1 MLIEISIGEGLDRYS
16 ILEIKQKE
24 ITDASKQVHI
34 TNELQSLSELITYK
48 KTFHYYYELLLSVN
62 TQIWNHTNTI
72 KSMNPDDTGFATI
85 SHSIFELNQSRFRL
99 KNIMN
104 QLSDSH
110 MQEQKSY
117 GVTQVEIELKD
128 SDTIDLTILSTL
140 SLQYDAVVIRCS
152 KTKQMEFEKIVPR
165 FHYIFLHEDK

>member
-24 ITDASKQVHI
+24 ITDKRKKVHI
-34 TNELQSLSELITYK
+34 ANELQSLSELTIHK
-48 KTFHYYYELLLSVN
+48 ETFHYYYELLLSIN

-72 KSMNPDDTGFATI
+72 KSMTPDNTGFSTI

-104 QLSDSH
+104 QLSESNI
-110 MQEQKSY
+110 QEQKSY
-117 GVTQVEIELKD
+117 GATQVEITLTD
-128 SDTIDLTILSTL
+128 SDPIDLAMLSNM
-140 SLQYDAVVIRCS
+140 SLQYDTVVVRCS
-152 KTKQMEFEKIVPR
+152 KIKQMEFEQIVPR
-165 FHYIFLHEDK
+165 FHYIFLN

>member
-62 TQIWNHTNTI
+62 T
-72 KSMNPDDTGFATI
+72 
-85 SHSIFELNQSRFRL
+85 
-99 KNIMN
+99 
-104 QLSDSH
+104 
-110 MQEQKSY
+110 
-117 GVTQVEIELKD
+117 
-128 SDTIDLTILSTL
+128 
-140 SLQYDAVVIRCS
+140 
-152 KTKQMEFEKIVPR
+152 
-165 FHYIFLHEDK
+165 

>member
-24 ITDASKQVHI
+24 ITDTNKQVHI
-34 TNELQSLSELITYK
+34 KNEIQSLSELVVHKQI
-48 KTFHYYYELLLSVN
+48 FHYYYELLLGVN

-72 KSMNPDDTGFATI
+72 KSMTPSDTGFATI

-104 QLSDSH
+104 QLSESH
-110 MQEQKSY
+110 IQEQKSY
-117 GVTQVEIELKD
+117 GATQVEITLTD
-128 SDTIDLTILSTL
+128 SDPIDLAMLSTL
-140 SLQYDAVVIRCS
+140 SLQYDTVIVYCS
-152 KTKQMEFEKIVPR
+152 KTKQMEFEQIVPR
-165 FHYIFLHEDK
+165 FHYLFLH

>member
-24 ITDASKQVHI
+24 ITDTNKQVHI
-34 TNELQSLSELITYK
+34 KNEIQSLSELVVHK
-48 KTFHYYYELLLSVN
+48 QTFHYYYELLLNVN

-72 KSMNPDDTGFATI
+72 KSMNPDHTGFATI

-104 QLSDSH
+104 QLSESRI
-110 MQEQKSY
+110 QEQKSY
-117 GVTQVEIELKD
+117 GTTQVEITLTD
-128 SDTIDLTILSTL
+128 SDPIDLAMLSTL
-140 SLQYDAVVIRCS
+140 SLQYDTVIVHCS
-152 KTKQMEFEKIVPR
+152 KTKQMEFEQIVPR
-165 FHYIFLHEDK
+165 FHYLFLH